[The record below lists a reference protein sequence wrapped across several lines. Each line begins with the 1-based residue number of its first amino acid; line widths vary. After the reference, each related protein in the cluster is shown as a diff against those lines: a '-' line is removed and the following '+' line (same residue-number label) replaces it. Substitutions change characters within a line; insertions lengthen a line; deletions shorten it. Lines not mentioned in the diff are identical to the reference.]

1 MWKTIA
7 LIVVSAIAFTIA
19 LYIVIPKYD
28 IYADGEA
35 GIHIYR
41 FNKITGVFDTL
52 QVNGNDWSSGLV
64 GYVDVKGIKH
74 LGTWKEK

>member
-1 MWKTIA
+1 MGKTMA
-7 LIVVSAIAFTIA
+7 LIVISVIVFTIA
-19 LYIVIPKYD
+19 FYLVMPKYD
-28 IYADGEA
+28 IYVDGEA

-52 QVNGNDWSSGLV
+52 QVNGNDWSTGLV
-64 GYVDVKGIKH
+64 SYVDVKGIKH